1 MNTYITSPF
10 QGRQSWGNGTVAT
23 WLHEGQA
30 EYFGLLLK
38 EDFQWKSFSLDA
50 GKIVGSNI
58 SQQWKTDYKYLNIQ
72 KNRYLYILINWPIKI
87 LILLLPAIL
96 LGIFFIGLFNLMG
109 YTAQKVGLTAVSVA
123 NKLSLV
129 IPVVAA
135 FIFFNEQ
142 ITILKITAIALAII
156 AVVMVTYQKNDTQ
169 HRISIWHFILPIILF
184 IGSGFNDSVVNY
196 VQKKMLPAE
205 ESGLF
210 VIWIFQI
217 AAIIGSI
224 LLIVLFLLKKKIWQW
239 RNILAGI
246 CLGVPNYFSMFYLI
260 KALSNS
266 GWQSSIVFPINNV
279 SIVICSAI
287 TGIIFFKEK
296 ISTLQLTGILIAC

>member
-1 MNTYITSPF
+1 MLFLVLSIITSTSLVIILKLFDRFKIDTF
-10 QGRQSWGNGTVAT
+10 QAIVINYWVCTITGGVIENYYTFQNWQQVTN
-23 WLHEGQA
+23 HE
-30 EYFGLLLK
+30 
-38 EDFQWKSFSLDA
+38 W
-50 GKIVGSNI
+50 
-58 SQQWKTDYKYLNIQ
+58 
-72 KNRYLYILINWPIKI
+72 
-87 LILLLPAIL
+87 LLPAIL

-296 ISTLQLTGILIAC
+296 ISTLQLTGILIACLSIFLLM